1 MRSLKNFKSGARNQT
16 IKGSSIKYATLR
28 GWGCPGS
35 DCVRASIAR
44 VCEYVCARARAC
56 VRACVCV
63 CVCMRR
69 EVGGVWWVGG
79 GVGEVSL
86 LKKMC
91 SSRCRN

>member
-63 CVCMRR
+63 CVYAT
-69 EVGGVWWVGG
+69 GGGWCVVGG
-79 GVGEVSL
+79 GGGSVRSHY
-86 LKKMC
+86 
-91 SSRCRN
+91 